1 MRSVRTIKCLM
12 CGEIGSRITPLCD
25 TCSQSYRDDE
35 VELITR
41 IGNLTKANAYL
52 TPELI
57 AEKTGIPLNIIKW
70 YYKNRKL
77 GSSKKVI
84 DEGKQSGV
92 SITATRYD
100 KYIWIDVGGKID
112 SQNSAVLGE
121 YIDSLIKDGWKNIV
135 LDMNEI
141 KFFSSN
147 GIRVVLA
154 TYKKLHEDGS
164 FHIAFPSS
172 NVENV
177 LGMVALDKMLL
188 K

>member
-1 MRSVRTIKCLM
+1 MRSVKTIKCLI
-12 CGEIGSRITPLCD
+12 CGDIGSRITPLCD
-25 TCSQSYRDDE
+25 KCSQSYRD
-35 VELITR
+35 VEEKLLKY
-41 IGNLTKANAYL
+41 IGNLIRANAYL

-57 AEKTGIPLNIIKW
+57 AEKTGMPLNIIKW
-70 YYKNRKL
+70 YYNNRKL

-84 DEGKQSGV
+84 DDGKQSGV
-92 SITATRYD
+92 SMTASRYD
-100 KYIWIDVGGKID
+100 KYIWIDLSGKID
-112 SQNSAVLGE
+112 SQNSTVLQE
-121 YIDSLIKDGWKNIV
+121 YIDSLIKDGWKNII

-188 K
+188 S

>member
-1 MRSVRTIKCLM
+1 MRSVRTVKCLI
-12 CGEIGSRITPLCD
+12 CGEVGSRITPLCD
-25 TCSQSYRDDE
+25 SCNQSCREEE
-35 VELITR
+35 VLLITR
-41 IGNLTKANAYL
+41 IGNLIKVNSFL
-52 TPELI
+52 TPEQI
-57 AEKTGIPLNIIKW
+57 SEKTMIPLHTVKW

-77 GSSKKVI
+77 GSSSKVI
-84 DEGKQSGV
+84 DDGKQSGV
-92 SITATRYD
+92 SMTAIRYD

-112 SQNSAVLGE
+112 SQNAAILQE
-121 YIDSLIKDGWKNIV
+121 YIDSLIKEGWTNIV
-135 LDMNEI
+135 LDMSEI

-164 FHIAFPSS
+164 FYIAFPSS